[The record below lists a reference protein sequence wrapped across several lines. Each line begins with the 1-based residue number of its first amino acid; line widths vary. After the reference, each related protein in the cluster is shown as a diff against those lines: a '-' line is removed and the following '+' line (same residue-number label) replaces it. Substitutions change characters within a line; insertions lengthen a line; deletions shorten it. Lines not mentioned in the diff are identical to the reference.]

1 MQGGTISSGVFSTS
15 PVCGAYWI
23 NWISSFSKT
32 TEPGVIARLRPT
44 SKANSSTRVIR
55 PFWRSSIKFCI
66 PSVRL
71 TERVSIA
78 FRITSG
84 LVAGKFDGLIASM
97 NCLA

>member
-44 SKANSSTRVIR
+44 SKAELVDAGDPPLLEVIDQVLHPVRQAHGTGFDRFSDHLGIGRWESSTD
-55 PFWRSSIKFCI
+55 SSH
-66 PSVRL
+66 R
-71 TERVSIA
+71 
-78 FRITSG
+78 
-84 LVAGKFDGLIASM
+84 
-97 NCLA
+97 